1 MEVKDEYGR
10 TAEQIERDE
19 RSNSKKNLTF
29 YCMCVVLFFTIGF
42 LTFLCLQGLDKLTK
56 WLGFFDEKE

>member
-1 MEVKDEYGR
+1 MTITINLPEVLFWVFLIPIG
-10 TAEQIERDE
+10 
-19 RSNSKKNLTF
+19 F
-29 YCMCVVLFFTIGF
+29 VVLFFTIGF